1 VKQIKLFCPSGKSLP
16 IIGNRVKPQNQK
28 YFAFP
33 EGANLHVFGQPGPHE
48 GAFRDRHD
56 ALGGAAVDAFVQA
69 RFLRV
74 DD

>member
-1 VKQIKLFCPSGKSLP
+1 MSSPGSKNIPLVTSGKSLALISP
-16 IIGNRVKPQNQK
+16 TRPTR
-28 YFAFP
+28 
-33 EGANLHVFGQPGPHE
+33 

-56 ALGGAAVDAFVQA
+56 ALGRAAVDAFVQA